1 MKKAPILMAML
12 IISTGQVGVSIY
24 LPSYSMISKALQ
36 ISQSDVQLLV
46 TLFLVGFG
54 VSQLFYG
61 PLSDA
66 IGRRPVFLLG
76 QGIYLIGTLMCIL
89 FTHNIWILVLGRLLQ
104 GLGSGSASVLGRSVL
119 RDCYDGREL
128 TKALSYVSVTASIMP
143 VLAPV
148 LGGWIA
154 FYFGWEAVFVFVLSY
169 LAATFVL
176 GYYILP
182 ETMTYGTTTFSLNK
196 VVSNYAYLIKTK
208 QTCFAVPVITG
219 LPT

>member
-1 MKKAPILMAML
+1 MVPYP
-12 IISTGQVGVSIY
+12 T
-24 LPSYSMISKALQ
+24 
-36 ISQSDVQLLV
+36 LLV
-46 TLFLVGFG
+46 ADR
-54 VSQLFYG
+54 S
-61 PLSDA
+61 
-66 IGRRPVFLLG
+66 FLLG

-154 FYFGWEAVFVFVLSY
+154 FILVGRLCLY
-169 LAATFVL
+169 L
-176 GYYILP
+176 
-182 ETMTYGTTTFSLNK
+182 
-196 VVSNYAYLIKTK
+196 
-208 QTCFAVPVITG
+208 C
-219 LPT
+219 

>member
-24 LPSYSMISKALQ
+24 LPSLPMISKALQ

-76 QGIYLIGTLMCIL
+76 QGIFNWHSNVHFVYSQHLDFGVGPPFTGPRFWQCFCVGTQRI
-89 FTHNIWILVLGRLLQ
+89 TRLL
-104 GLGSGSASVLGRSVL
+104 
-119 RDCYDGREL
+119 
-128 TKALSYVSVTASIMP
+128 
-143 VLAPV
+143 
-148 LGGWIA
+148 
-154 FYFGWEAVFVFVLSY
+154 
-169 LAATFVL
+169 
-176 GYYILP
+176 
-182 ETMTYGTTTFSLNK
+182 
-196 VVSNYAYLIKTK
+196 
-208 QTCFAVPVITG
+208 
-219 LPT
+219 